1 MKNFFDVIVIGGGA
15 AGLFCA
21 IEAGRRGRRVLVV
34 ERNGRLGRK
43 IAISGGGRCNFTNLY
58 TGPEHFLSGNPDFC
72 RSALARFTPRDFIA
86 CVERHGIAYH
96 EKTLGQ
102 LFCDGSSQQI
112 IEMLRADCAEAGV
125 EIRLGCEISE
135 VVRSG
140 AFELRASQG
149 DLAAPKL
156 VLASGGLSIPKLGAT
171 DFAYRVAE
179 QLGLRVIPP
188 RAALVPLTL
197 HGERFAPLR
206 ALAGVSFDAQARC
219 NGAEFRE
226 AALFTHRGLSG
237 PSVLQISSY
246 WRPGDAIHF
255 DLLPGLSAGELF
267 SAKRRS
273 GAELATV
280 LAQLLPRR
288 LAQTWCALEA
298 PSRPMSQLAKR
309 ELASI
314 AERLHDWRLEPSGTE
329 GFGKAE
335 VTAGG
340 IDTAELSSK
349 TMEAKRV
356 PGLFCIGEAV
366 DVTGHLGGFNFQ
378 WAWASAHAAGQY
390 V

>member
-1 MKNFFDVIVIGGGA
+1 MKNFFDVIVVGGGA

-21 IEAGRRGRRVLVV
+21 IEAGRRGRRVLVI

-43 IAISGGGRCNFTNLY
+43 IAISGGGRCNFTNVH
-58 TGPEHFLSGNPDFC
+58 TRPEHFLSGNPDYC
-72 RSALARFTPRDFIA
+72 RSALARFTPQDFIA
-86 CVERHGIAYH
+86 RVERHGIAYH

-112 IEMLRADCAEAGV
+112 IEMLRADCADAAV
-125 EIRLGCEISE
+125 EIRLGCEISA
-135 VVRSG
+135 VARTG
-140 AFELRASQG
+140 GFELRTNRG

-156 VLASGGLSIPKLGAT
+156 VLATGGLSIPKLGAS
-171 DFAYRVAE
+171 DFAYRVAG

-188 RAALVPLTL
+188 RPALVPLTL
-197 HGERFAPLR
+197 EGERFAPLR
-206 ALAGVSFDAQARC
+206 ALAGVSFAAQVRC

-246 WRPGDAIHF
+246 WRPGDPIHL
-255 DLLPGLSAGELF
+255 DLLPGLSAIEVF

-273 GAELATV
+273 AAELATV
-280 LAQLLPRR
+280 LGQHLPRR

-298 PSRPMSQLAKR
+298 PSRPISQLAER
-309 ELASI
+309 ELANI
-314 AERLHDWRLEPSGTE
+314 AARLHDWSLEPSGTE

-340 IDTAELSSK
+340 IDTDELSSK

-378 WAWASAHAAGQY
+378 WAWASAYAAGQY
-390 V
+390 L